1 LSARRV
7 ESALAALVIALAHA
21 SGARAQEPPDG
32 TVTVTAPP
40 KEGEVPPPT
49 GPIAPVE
56 PPVELTPE
64 PAPKPQAEPRDEPV
78 EAAAAAGD
86 ADVELKPV
94 QESSE
99 PEERETFGAIDPGKG
114 FEVANTRY
122 GDLRVSGYALVR
134 YLNQLPENQSFV
146 DHLDRRH
153 VVDTRNDIQFHR
165 VLFTFT
171 GWMYDPDFNYA
182 VTMWTVNSTTQ
193 VNIVGWL
200 SYTFGRAATLYGG
213 VGGLPG
219 TRSLQGSHP
228 YWLAHDRVMADEYFR
243 PGFTMGLWLT
253 GEPIDTLFYT
263 AMIGNNLS
271 TLGITARE
279 DTRQFA
285 GSGSI
290 WWQPTTGEFG
300 PRGGFGDYEDH
311 ERLATRFG
319 TSFTHSRENRYS
331 DLSQR
336 SPDNTQIRI
345 SDSLLLFEADA
356 LAEGVTVNYA
366 TYDLW
371 AIDAGFKYRGFFLQ
385 AEYYLR
391 WLWDFDATGPLPL
404 DEIFDHG
411 FYVQTSYMVLPEL
424 LELYAA
430 TSHVFGEFRDS
441 HEVLGGGNLFPFDTR
456 NLRLNAQVIGVDRSP
471 ASSLFGFYVG
481 GQKGVTVS
489 AAASV
494 FF

>member
-1 LSARRV
+1 MSAWRLGGV
-7 ESALAALVIALAHA
+7 AVVIVIASALAGPVE
-21 SGARAQEPPDG
+21 AQEAPDG
-32 TVTVTAPP
+32 TVTVT
-40 KEGEVPPPT
+40 PPP
-49 GPIAPVE
+49 
-56 PPVELTPE
+56 PE
-64 PAPKPQAEPRDEPV
+64 PVPEDRPAD
-78 EAAAAAGD
+78 AAAAAGAQEPAVEKPSPD
-86 ADVELKPV
+86 AAA
-94 QESSE
+94 

-114 FEVANTRY
+114 FEIATTKL
-122 GDLRVSGYALVR
+122 GTMRVSGYALVR
-134 YLNQLPENQSFV
+134 YLDQLPEDQTFV
-146 DHLDRRH
+146 DHLGRTH
-153 VVDTRNDIQFHR
+153 VVDTRRDIQFHR

-200 SYTFGRAATLYGG
+200 SYTFGKAATLYGG

-253 GEPIDTLFYT
+253 GEPVDTLFYT

-300 PRGGFGDYEDH
+300 PRGGFGDYENH

-319 TSFTHSRENRYS
+319 TSFTHSRENRFS

-345 SDSLLLFEADA
+345 SDSLLLFETDS
-356 LAEGVTVNYA
+356 LAEGVTVDYA
-366 TYDLW
+366 TYDLL
-371 AIDAGFKYRGFFLQ
+371 AMDAGFKYRGFFLQ

-391 WLWDFDATGPLPL
+391 WLSDFDATGPLPV
-404 DEIFDHG
+404 DDIFDHG